1 LSSPVARASSTT
13 HEHLLAVVA
22 TEARMAGHTH
32 VSLLDAGCGTGL
44 LMRYLLE
51 NFPAATEGVE
61 LDVSGFDV
69 HDEEIQRSGF
79 LDGARQLLSAR
90 FPDLDWDD
98 RLRVASKDEPWP
110 FKDETF
116 DVVVSNQVCEHVPLL
131 DTFFRENA
139 RVLRPGGVA
148 AHLFPLRDYILEG
161 HLYLPLVHRIASHD
175 LRRDAIAALSR
186 MGLGKYRKGVDDL
199 DVFVERHSDYVHH
212 LTHYRTWPQV
222 ADAAKRAGLR
232 VSYRYTPDFYLRR
245 LALLAGRG
253 YPYVLR
259 TERRSVADAAWFRLL
274 KRVSSVT
281 ILLEKRQMFIK
292 RFDSHS

>member
-1 LSSPVARASSTT
+1 MARASSTT

-32 VSLLDAGCGTGL
+32 VSLLDAGCGNGL

-51 NFPAATEGVE
+51 NFGAATEGAD

-79 LDGARQLLSAR
+79 LDDARHLLSTR

-110 FKDETF
+110 FKDDTF
-116 DVVVSNQVCEHVPLL
+116 DVVVSNQVGEHVPAL
-131 DTFFRENA
+131 DAFFRENA

-186 MGLGKYRKGVDDL
+186 MGLGKYRKGDDL
-199 DVFVERHSDYVHH
+199 AVFVERHSDYVHH

-245 LALLAGRG
+245 LAILAGRD
-253 YPYVLR
+253 YPYMLR
-259 TERRSVADAAWFRLL
+259 TDHRPVSDALWFRLL

-281 ILLEKRQMFIK
+281 ILLEKRQAYVK
-292 RFDSHS
+292 RAISHA